1 MKNRLKTNILIDIGL
16 LLAMTT
22 VSFSGFVMNVI
33 VPSRH
38 AIRHSGVH
46 AYASRLFGMG
56 GMTGGRSTHGQ
67 A

>member
-38 AIRHSGVH
+38 ASVIPEFMLIHRDFS
-46 AYASRLFGMG
+46 AWA
-56 GMTGGRSTHGQ
+56 